1 MVGIMAVA
9 AAEMMLLLA
18 AAQKGVMLHDS
29 SWRARHVDA
38 GFQKTSIVMRGAP
51 GRERVQLLLSKEA
64 SLFWLGKHL
73 DRYCSRS
80 L

>member
-1 MVGIMAVA
+1 MVGIMAV

-18 AAQKGVMLHDS
+18 AAQKGMLLHDS
-29 SWRARHVDA
+29 SWCARHVDA
-38 GFQKTSIVMRGAP
+38 CSQKRSNVVRGAL
-51 GRERVQLLLSKEA
+51 GRERVHLLLSKVA
-64 SLFWLGKHL
+64 SLFWLGKHI